1 MIIYLPCQEI
11 FYVFVSGCYRM
22 QVMLAIGKKKEKLLL
37 KMLQEQIGR
46 EIRNFRK
53 DGVNW
58 LKIVRVKGVSEFGG

>member
-1 MIIYLPCQEI
+1 M
-11 FYVFVSGCYRM
+11 S
-22 QVMLAIGKKKEKLLL
+22 AIGKKKEKLLL

-58 LKIVRVKGVSEFGG
+58 LKIVRVKGVSEFGVRRSRST